1 MGTTPV
7 SGTALFDLTDKV
19 AVVTGAS
26 SGLGR
31 RFATTLAAAGAKV
44 AVAARRV
51 DRLSELAR
59 EIEAASGRALPVGLD
74 VTDPESVRACVAAAE
89 NELGPI
95 AVLVNNAGIGFP
107 ETALDL
113 SEDDWDRVMAT
124 NLKGAWLMAQETAR
138 HMVRLGHGGSIVN
151 IASVLGLG
159 GGAEGVAYCASKA
172 GVVNMTRALAIDL
185 ARYDIRVNAIAPGY
199 FDTEITH
206 DLLTGPDADRV
217 KRIIPQGRFGELE
230 DLDGPL
236 LLLASEA
243 SRHMTGSVLV
253 VDGGITARA
262 G

>member
-1 MGTTPV
+1 MFD
-7 SGTALFDLTDKV
+7 ADLFDLTDKV

-31 RFATTLAAAGAKV
+31 RFAAILAGAGAKV
-44 AVAARRV
+44 AIAARRV

-59 EIEAASGRALPVGLD
+59 EIEAADGRALPVGLD
-74 VTDPESVRACVAAAE
+74 VTDPESVRACVATAE

-95 AVLVNNAGIGFP
+95 SVLVNNAGVGFP
-107 ETALDL
+107 EAALDL
-113 SEDDWDRVMAT
+113 SEEDWDRVIAT

-159 GGAEGVAYCASKA
+159 GGAQGVAYCASKA
-172 GVVNMTRALAIDL
+172 GVVNMTRAMAIDL
-185 ARYDIRVNAIAPGY
+185 ARHEIRVNAIAPGY

-206 DLLTGPDADRV
+206 DLLNGPNADKV
-217 KRIIPQGRFGELE
+217 KRIIPQRRFGELG

-243 SRHMTGSVLV
+243 SRHMTGSVVV
-253 VDGGITARA
+253 VDGGITAKA

>member
-1 MGTTPV
+1 MPER
-7 SGTALFDLTDKV
+7 SLFDLTDKV

-31 RFATTLAAAGAKV
+31 RFATTLAGAGAKV
-44 AVAARRV
+44 AIAARRV
-51 DRLSELAR
+51 ERLSALAR
-59 EIEAASGRALPVGLD
+59 EIEAGHGRALPVGLD
-74 VTDPESVRACVAAAE
+74 VTDPQSVRACVAAAE

-95 AVLVNNAGIGFP
+95 SVLVNNAGVGFP

-113 SEDDWDRVMAT
+113 SEADWDRVIAT
-124 NLKGAWLMAQETAR
+124 NLKGAWMMAQECAR

-151 IASVLGLG
+151 IASVLGLA
-159 GGAEGVAYCASKA
+159 GGAQGVAYCASKA

-185 ARYDIRVNAIAPGY
+185 ARHDIRVNAIAPGY
-199 FDTEITH
+199 FDSEITH
-206 DLLTGPDADRV
+206 ELLTGPHAERL
-217 KRIIPQGRFGELE
+217 RRTIPQRRFGEQG

-243 SRHMTGSVLV
+243 SRHMTGSVVV
-253 VDGGITARA
+253 VDGGITAKA